1 MRNYSVLF
9 ALSAFCVSFPV
20 LGAEI
25 GLELDENILSPSVDV
40 LDATL
45 TAPEQLAIEE
55 PLAETPTVTINFSR
69 EDFDNPLM
77 EIRTTLGSM
86 ILELFPDEA
95 PLAVANFIGLAE
107 GTLPWIDPVT
117 GIEVIRPLY
126 DGTVFHRV
134 ISNFMIQGGGFTAEL
149 KEKPTRGP
157 IVNESVNKLHNTR
170 GTLAMARTNDP
181 DSASAQFFIN
191 QRSNLRLD
199 WSGGKEG
206 YTVFGEVVDGMQIV
220 DIISLSDTGTAQAQT
235 TRGPTSFQDV
245 PIKPVVI
252 LSISR
257 LKP

>member
-1 MRNYSVLF
+1 MTSYTILLRQLGVASAVAALAVSLGLPGAWADDQTENPKVLMETTDGEITIELF
-9 ALSAFCVSFPV
+9 ADKSPITV
-20 LGAEI
+20 
-25 GLELDENILSPSVDV
+25 ENFLRYV
-40 LDATL
+40 
-45 TAPEQLAIEE
+45 
-55 PLAETPTVTINFSR
+55 
-69 EDFDNPLM
+69 ED
-77 EIRTTLGSM
+77 GH
-86 ILELFPDEA
+86 
-95 PLAVANFIGLAE
+95 
-107 GTLPWIDPVT
+107 
-117 GIEVIRPLY
+117 Y

-220 DIISLSDTGTAQAQT
+220 DIISLSDTGAAQAQT

-245 PIKPVVI
+245 PIKPIVI

-257 LKP
+257 LNP